1 MARGLRDLRIL
12 SVVWLK
18 GGKRVKR
25 LEDTLCSVVKGW
37 QEIEDTC

>member
-1 MARGLRDLRIL
+1 MGRGLRDLRIL
-12 SVVWLK
+12 GVALLK

-37 QEIEDTC
+37 QEIEDAC

>member
-1 MARGLRDLRIL
+1 MGRGLRDLRIPC
-12 SVVWLK
+12 VVLLK
-18 GGKRVKR
+18 GEKRVKR

>member
-25 LEDTLCSVVKGW
+25 LKDTLCSVVKGW
-37 QEIEDTC
+37 EEGRET